1 MMKEPQLALHGL
13 AIKKH
18 ATPADVAAITAL
30 PPDAV
35 QRHLDAAVSGG
46 RAMKSGEKYMLQ
58 PAAQISLRNAYSRDY
73 ARERDDADLQA
84 AYDDFERVNEQLKAL
99 ITEWQTLEIGGKSM
113 PNDHSDKEHDD
124 RIIDRLGDL
133 HERAEPILDRFA
145 AGLPRLAVWKD
156 LLLAA
161 LEKAEDGDVAWVSD
175 AKIMSYHTAW
185 FEMHE
190 DLIRVL
196 GRERLE

>member
-18 ATPADVAAITAL
+18 GTAAEVAAITGLA
-30 PPDAV
+30 PETAEK
-35 QRHLDAAVSGG
+35 HLSAAAEGG
-46 RAMKSGEKYMLQ
+46 RAMKTGDRFMLT
-58 PAAQISLRNAYSRDY
+58 PAAQIALRSAYSRDFS
-73 ARERDDADLQA
+73 AQRGDAAMQA

-99 ITEWQTLEIGGKSM
+99 ITEWQTIEVGGKSM
-113 PNDHSDKEHDD
+113 PNDHSDPDHDGK
-124 RIIDRLGDL
+124 IIDRLGDL
-133 HERAEPILDRFA
+133 HERAEPVLDRLA
-145 AGLPRLAVWKD
+145 AGLSRLGVWKD

-161 LEKAEDGDVAWVSD
+161 LEKAEDGDIDWVSD
-175 AKIMSYHTAW
+175 AKCLSYHTAW

>member
-18 ATPADVAAITAL
+18 ATPGDVAAITAL
-30 PPDAV
+30 SGEAV
-35 QRHLDAAVSGG
+35 EKHLEAAVSGG
-46 RAMKSGEKYMLQ
+46 RAIKSGDKYMLQ
-58 PAAQISLRNAYSRDY
+58 PAAQIALKSAYSRDY
-73 ARERDDADLQA
+73 AQERANGALQA

-99 ITEWQTLEIGGKSM
+99 ITEWQTLEVGGQSM
-113 PNDHSDKEHDD
+113 PNDHSDKEHD
-124 RIIDRLGDL
+124 RKIIDKLGDL
-133 HERAEPILDRFA
+133 HERAEPILDRMA
-145 AGLPRLAVWKD
+145 AGLPRLGVWKD
-156 LLLAA
+156 LLLVA
-161 LEKAEDGDVAWVSD
+161 LEKAEDGEVEWVSD
-175 AKIMSYHTAW
+175 ATIMSYHTTW